1 MTQSISVNTG
11 TLSTRFQAIRD
22 SLQVAGF
29 ALTNQEAMRPLLVGA
44 ALENWKEF
52 AQSWNDLGPDVYMAD
67 GGRYRK
73 RRHGVYSV
81 SAQGIRRLPPQP
93 HYQSRDYNSL
103 NGGVQRWFAPIIVD
117 DGESSALGAII
128 DLCRRMFDAARGGP
142 AQHDPWHVE
151 AHQFRIEAQAG
162 QPGKPTP
169 EGMHRDGVDWVL
181 VLLVA
186 RENVASGET
195 RIAGLSDTPNDNP
208 LGSFTLTDPMDAA
221 WVDDNRVTHG
231 VTAIEK
237 LDPSLPAYRD
247 VLVVTFR
254 HGGPDSG
261 ATL

>member
-1 MTQSISVNTG
+1 MTRPAGLDVVTG
-11 TLSTRFQAIRD
+11 DLTARFQTIRD
-22 SLQVAGF
+22 SLREAGF
-29 ALTNQEAMRPLLVGA
+29 ALANRGTMRPLLADAG
-44 ALENWKEF
+44 LENWAEF
-52 AQSWNDLGPDVYMAD
+52 ARSWNDLGPDVYMAD

-81 SAQGIRRLPPQP
+81 SALGIVRQPPQP
-93 HYQSRDYNSL
+93 HYQSRDYNKL
-103 NGGVQRWFAPIIVD
+103 NGGVQRWFAPIVID
-117 DGESSALGAII
+117 DNQNSALGAILG
-128 DLCRRMFDAARGGP
+128 LCRRMFDAVAGTPRLN
-142 AQHDPWHVE
+142 APWHVE
-151 AHQFRIEAQAG
+151 VHQFRIEAQSG

-195 RIAGLSDTPNDNP
+195 RIADLPGAS

-221 WVDDNRVTHG
+221 WVDDNRVKHG

-254 HGGPDSG
+254 HAAPVSG
-261 ATL
+261 AQL